1 VIIRMCIKAASDKCG
16 VGVVWV
22 WCGCECGVGVEWV

>member
-1 VIIRMCIKAASDKCG
+1 MVRLMGLDVSLFAFHVEVFECG

-22 WCGCECGVGVEWV
+22 WCG